1 MDIKQV
7 LSKLNI
13 EVVSAQPF
21 QGLVKDAAKVEKE
34 KALPQA
40 DVKSTKRTLAKE
52 RRGFLITPLAA
63 FKTRETTT
71 QLPAEGKNESIALP
85 SVNRRGF
92 LGTSM
97 GILSMLA
104 GGNPISTLTG
114 GTELLSTTINI
125 TPDTI
130 AEHIIN
136 NTLSASSRGTLL
148 SFGFVSP
155 ITNGLLDFV
164 TETISQLPRLE
175 EVAQGRQ
182 SLSGQH
188 TIDSAL
194 AFLNNEDHEGASA
207 LFHDPKSIE
216 HLMSC
221 PYCRASIL
229 QLGQVAV
236 QEVNPITELGKA
248 FGGIHSDLRTNFSRA
263 KILDGIDTDI
273 HSISSQSKDLLPW
286 EKSRLLWLQKMR
298 QEISSKS
305 DVELIGLA
313 RNKISGVLKDVSSL
327 GIKLMGK
334 LASVKGKLPGLL
346 SGVRSAIS
354 NSQSSIIDQVLRNL
368 TVEEDAQRT
377 ETSALENKSFQLT
390 NLIELVNNSP
400 TASQYCN
407 SKDFT
412 ALISNTLDGIRT
424 ESFLSLIGINQSDK
438 VIYSGGNNLLVIA
451 SQGREGGDKILR
463 FYSPPPL
470 GLVNACF
477 LTLNVDSQGKVLKID
492 NNFVQAEMNSSL
504 DPDKASSRKLG
515 DVLSEIADA
524 DLSNL
529 SEEERKTI
537 EEFLTTY
544 STRAKKRV
552 AEILSLHRESDFIN
566 EVYTGLRFDDVSAA
580 EKEALNERLS
590 NEDERN
596 FLRKVAKQTKETLKE
611 KPRRIESIIGKRIG
625 VSSGSYAVATQEADD
640 PNPVRYV
647 VSPKLS
653 DNVLVTFYHKP
664 TKTVAMLDCDEN
676 TKEKIEKIVSSFNC
690 PKEEIEIRI
699 FGASGN
705 VNKEALKIWLLLKK
719 LGFKREN
726 LVEVDETISKLP
738 DVEAKNLLRKQRLEV
753 TNVLLYLKNGAI
765 SVSLSKQSDH
775 ELFSKTPNHSSPLKL
790 SP

>member
-21 QGLVKDAAKVEKE
+21 QGLVKYAAKVKKE

-40 DVKSTKRTLAKE
+40 DVKPTKRTLAEE

-85 SVNRRGF
+85 LVNRRGF

-97 GILSMLA
+97 GILSMLV
-104 GGNPISTLTG
+104 GGNPISALT
-114 GTELLSTTINI
+114 STTKLVSTAINI
-125 TPDTI
+125 TSDDIAKYILDETI
-130 AEHIIN
+130 
-136 NTLSASSRGTLL
+136 SSSSIGILTSLQFCL
-148 SFGFVSP
+148 PLGKDL
-155 ITNGLLDFV
+155 IGFV

-175 EVAQGRQ
+175 EVAQGKQ

-188 TIDSAL
+188 VIDSAI
-194 AFLNNEDHEGASA
+194 AFFNNEDHKGASA

-236 QEVNPITELGKA
+236 QEVNPIAELGKA
-248 FGGIHSDLRTNFSRA
+248 FSGMHSDLRTNFSRA
-263 KILDGIDTDI
+263 KILDGIDRDI
-273 HSISSQSKDLLPW
+273 RSISSQSKDLLPW

-298 QEISSKS
+298 REITSKS
-305 DVELIGLA
+305 DSELVGLA
-313 RNKISGVLKDVSSL
+313 RSKISGVQKDITSF
-327 GIKLMGK
+327 GMKLMGK

-354 NSQSSIIDQVLRNL
+354 NSQSSVIERVLRSL
-368 TVEEDAQRT
+368 ASEEDTQRT
-377 ETSALENKSFQLT
+377 ETSTLENKSFQLT

-400 TASQYCN
+400 TVSQYCS

-412 ALISNTLDGIRT
+412 ALSTLDGIGT
-424 ESFLSLIGINQSDK
+424 ESFLSLIGVNKNDK
-438 VIYSGGNNLLVIA
+438 VIYSEKKGLLVTA
-451 SQGREGGDKILR
+451 SQSKDEGNITLR
-463 FYSPPPL
+463 FYSSPPL
-470 GLVNACF
+470 GLLNTSF
-477 LTLNVDSQGKVLKID
+477 LTLNVDSQGQVLKVD
-492 NNFVQAEMNSSL
+492 NNFVQAEMNSVL
-504 DPDKASSRKLG
+504 DPDEAYSRKVG
-515 DVLSEIADA
+515 DVLDEIKNA

-529 SEEERKTI
+529 PEEERKTI
-537 EEFLTTY
+537 EEFLT
-544 STRAKKRV
+544 SCRTRVEDRV
-552 AEILSLHRESDFIN
+552 AEILSLHRESELIN
-566 EVYTGLRFDDVSAA
+566 EVYAGLRLRDRTEA
-580 EKEALNERLS
+580 EEDILNERLF

-596 FLRKVAKQTKETLKE
+596 FLRKIAKQTKETLKK
-611 KPRRIESIIGKRIG
+611 KPRRIESIIGKRIE
-625 VSSGSYAVATQEADD
+625 VYSGSYAVATQEADD
-640 PNPVRYV
+640 PNPVRYL

-690 PKEEIEIRI
+690 PKEKIEIRI

-719 LGFKREN
+719 LGFKRES